1 MLCSK
6 VKLSRIVTYVLT
18 NISGLLIYSL
28 LYPSFYN
35 HMFGTHRGNES
46 TGNLLN
52 LNDYAERLKNT
63 VEMFNTNIFA
73 DLRKDSNSY
82 NHTFYSTCYCKKDFR
97 RWIKR

>member
-6 VKLSRIVTYVLT
+6 VKLTRILTYVLT
-18 NISGLLIYSL
+18 NISGLIIYSII
-28 LYPSFYN
+28 YPSFYS
-35 HMFGTHRGNES
+35 HIFGTHRGTES

-52 LNDYAERLKNT
+52 LNDYVERLKKT

-73 DLRKDSNSY
+73 DLRKNINPY
-82 NHTFYSTCYCKKDFR
+82 NHIFYSTCYYKKNSR